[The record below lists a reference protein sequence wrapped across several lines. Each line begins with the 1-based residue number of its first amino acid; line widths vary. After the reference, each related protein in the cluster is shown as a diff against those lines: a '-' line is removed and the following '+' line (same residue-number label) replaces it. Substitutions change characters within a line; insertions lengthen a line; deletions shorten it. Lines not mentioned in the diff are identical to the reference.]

1 MKKKKDEKLDLIFVG
16 VVLNAFLVLE
26 NLINLCLQIK
36 R

>member
-16 VVLNAFLVLE
+16 VVLNAVLVLE

>member
-1 MKKKKDEKLDLIFVG
+1 MKKKKDEHLDLLFLS
-16 VVLNAFLVLE
+16 VVLNAILVLE

>member
-16 VVLNAFLVLE
+16 VVLNAILVLE

>member
-1 MKKKKDEKLDLIFVG
+1 MKKKKDEKLDLIFVS
-16 VVLNAFLVLE
+16 VVLNAILVLE